1 MKKDSERST
10 PVPKKEKNDK
20 DVVYQSTETRTEN
33 TSSKLWIVI
42 VIVIFILAVILAIT
56 GVINF

>member
-10 PVPKKEKNDK
+10 PVPKKDKAEK
-20 DVVYQSTETRTEN
+20 DVVNQSTETRTEN
-33 TSSKLWIVI
+33 SGSKLWIVI
-42 VIVIFILAVILAIT
+42 VIVIFVLAIILAIT